1 MRLSHLENLNWN
13 DYCDPGSLH
22 GKESAYNSG
31 DVGLIPG
38 SGKSFEKRHGNPL
51 QYSCLENPMDRGA
64 WQANGPW
71 GHKESD
77 TTEQPTLSL
86 CSVLPNHE
94 NVCHTRNKNRGK
106 YGRSRVT

>member
-38 SGKSFEKRHGNPL
+38 SGKSFEKK
-51 QYSCLENPMDRGA
+51 A
-64 WQANGPW
+64 WQ
-71 GHKESD
+71 
-77 TTEQPTLSL
+77 PTPVFSPVKSHGQRSL
-86 CSVLPNHE
+86 A
-94 NVCHTRNKNRGK
+94 G
-106 YGRSRVT
+106 

>member
-1 MRLSHLENLNWN
+1 
-13 DYCDPGSLH
+13 
-22 GKESAYNSG
+22 
-31 DVGLIPG
+31 
-38 SGKSFEKRHGNPL
+38 
-51 QYSCLENPMDRGA
+51 MDRGA

-77 TTEQPTLSL
+77 MTEQPTLSL

-94 NVCHTRNKNRGK
+94 NVCQTRNKNRGK